1 MKVFGVCATP
11 KPSLVL
17 GRGWLRTGDGGWGVS
32 VTDGLRVVGT
42 FVDGGVCLNRDV
54 LPPAL

>member
-1 MKVFGVCATP
+1 MLPQNPLLFSGEGGCG
-11 KPSLVL
+11 L
-17 GRGWLRTGDGGWGVS
+17 GIGWGGVGVT
-32 VTDGLRVVGT
+32 VTDGLRVVGA